1 MDLSNLKAPEPN
13 KKKAKRIGR
22 GQGSGRG
29 GHTVGKGHNGQRAR
43 SGFKE
48 KFWFEGGQMPL
59 QRKIPKWGFNNYFR
73 KEYVAVNTGTIQL
86 FIEHDKLGE
95 TITLEDLRD
104 AGLAGKND
112 LIKLLGDGD
121 IDASI
126 DIEIHNVSESAKQKV
141 EDAGGS
147 ITLVKNSQ

>member
-29 GHTVGKGHNGQRAR
+29 GHTVGKGHNGQRSR

-59 QRKIPKWGFNNYFR
+59 QRRIPKWGFTNNFR
-73 KEYVAVNTGTIQL
+73 TEYVAVNTGTIQL
-86 FIEHDKLGE
+86 FIEHDKLEGK
-95 TITLEDLRD
+95 ITLSDLHN
-104 AGLAGKND
+104 AGLIGKGD
-112 LIKLLGDGD
+112 LVKLLGDGD
-121 IDASI
+121 IEASI
-126 DIEIHNVSESAKQKV
+126 EIEVHKASESAQKKV
-141 EDAGGS
+141 EEAGGS
-147 ITLVKNSQ
+147 ITFVKDN

>member
-29 GHTVGKGHNGQRAR
+29 GHTVGKGHNGQRSR

-59 QRKIPKWGFNNYFR
+59 QRKIPKWGFNNRFR

-86 FIEHDKLGE
+86 FVEHGKLE
-95 TITLEDLRD
+95 ENITLEDIRN

-121 IDASI
+121 IEASI
-126 DIEIHNVSESAKQKV
+126 DIEVHNASKSAQEKV
-141 EDAGGS
+141 EEAGGN
-147 ITLVKNSQ
+147 ITFVKNSQ